1 MPPSVSAAGSSA
13 SDAAAP
19 DPPLDVG
26 ARAPARAST
35 ADGQDGAEAAHPRPT
50 VTVPLGGAEPG
61 PVDLAALGGW
71 PGVLGPLMAGHDLG
85 AHQTRAAMAEI
96 LAGAATPAQL
106 AGFVVALR
114 MKGETIE
121 ELTGLLGAMMSAAEL
136 VPLDDGLRDRAVDL
150 VGTGGD
156 RSHSINVSTLA
167 SLVVAG
173 AGVAVCKHGNR
184 AASSSCGAADLLEA
198 LGVRLE
204 LTPAEVA
211 RCVSEAGLAFC
222 FAPRFHPAL
231 RHAGPPRRELGV
243 PTAFNVLG
251 PMANPARVRRY
262 VVGVADPAMAERMV
276 GVLRAAGALD
286 ALVVHGDDGLDELT
300 TTTTSTMWRWDGAS
314 IRRSTVDPGALGLA
328 PASPEAL
335 RGGDPSVNRRFAE
348 AVLAGEPGAHRDI
361 VCLNAAAGL
370 LVAGVVE
377 DLVAGLTRACE
388 SIDSG
393 AAAVALD
400 RLVAVSH
407 ESTP

>member
-19 DPPLDVG
+19 DPPLDQGRPVPGAPAACDGAPPAHPLRAVTVVG
-26 ARAPARAST
+26 A
-35 ADGQDGAEAAHPRPT
+35 
-50 VTVPLGGAEPG
+50 AEPG
-61 PVDLAALGGW
+61 PPVDLAGLGGW
-71 PGVLGPLMAGHDLG
+71 PGVLGPLMAGQDLP
-85 AHQTRAAMAEI
+85 ARHTRAAMAEI
-96 LAGAATPAQL
+96 LEGAATPAQL

-114 MKGETIE
+114 MKGETVE
-121 ELTGLLGAMMSAAEL
+121 ELSGLLGAMMAAAEL
-136 VPLDDGLRDRAVDL
+136 VPLDDGVRDRAVDL

-173 AGVAVCKHGNR
+173 AGVPVCKHGNR

-204 LTPAEVA
+204 LTPAQVA
-211 RCVSEAGLAFC
+211 RCVDEAGMAFC

-251 PMANPARVRRY
+251 PMANPARVRRA
-262 VVGVADPAMAERMV
+262 VVGVADPAVAERMV

-300 TTTTSTMWRWDGAS
+300 TTTTSTVWRWDGAS
-314 IRRSTVDPGALGLA
+314 VRRSTVDPAALGLA
-328 PASPEAL
+328 PASPDAL
-335 RGGDPSVNRRFAE
+335 RGGDPSVNRRYAE

-377 DLVAGLTRACE
+377 DLAGGLTCAREA
-388 SIDSG
+388 IDSG
-393 AAAVALD
+393 AAAAALE
-400 RLVAVSH
+400 RLVTASH
-407 ESTP
+407 ASAP